1 MTLTDRMSWCAFFL
15 FLSGETDDLLDLTPM
30 TFFWLFLERV
40 VVVAVR
46 RNITVMHKMSDKEFP
61 MCF

>member
-1 MTLTDRMSWCAFFL
+1 MRVFFF

-30 TFFWLFLERV
+30 TFFWLFLEI